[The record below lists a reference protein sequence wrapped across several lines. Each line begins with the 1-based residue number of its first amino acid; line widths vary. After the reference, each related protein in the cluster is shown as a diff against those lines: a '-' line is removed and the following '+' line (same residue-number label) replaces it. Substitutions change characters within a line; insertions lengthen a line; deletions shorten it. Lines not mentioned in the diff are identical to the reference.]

1 MIEKMW
7 YIHTM
12 KYYSV
17 LQKKKKKLLTFATT
31 QMALEYLVIKC
42 DKSDRERQV
51 QYISLY
57 VEYENRQNKVNEQA
71 KPN

>member
-1 MIEKMW
+1 
-7 YIHTM
+7 M